1 MKLVLIVILAGLMHA
16 VRSFTPPSGVGSEAA
31 ATALA
36 CGYLLLTGF
45 LAGAIFK
52 RIGLPKLTG
61 YLATGILAGPHVLGL
76 VTSAQVGNLQIF
88 NGVAIALIALT
99 AGSEMHFKTLRPL
112 FRSIVA
118 VTVIA
123 VIGTTLLLAA
133 AAWFMRDMLP
143 FLGHL
148 DEVQTLA
155 VCAVLGVTMVAQSPA
170 VIVALRDETDAD
182 GPMIRTVLS
191 VVVLADLVVILLF
204 AIASTLARGTFGVS
218 TDALATAGSLAWEIL
233 GSGVVGVIVGALI
246 ALYLR
251 YLKGGALF
259 ILAVAFLVAEV
270 GRRIH
275 FDPLLVALAAGMF
288 IRNATQ
294 AAPRLLEEIESGSFP
309 VYVAFFAVTGA
320 GIHLDAL
327 LLVGL
332 PAGIFV
338 SVRAFGFFV
347 GNHIAAKVARAPEAV
362 RRYGGIGLMPQAG
375 LALALAILFQ
385 RNFPDLGDEASALVF
400 GIVALNEMLAP
411 IAFRWALVRSGEA
424 GKLVRGDAADL
435 DGSQIPDPIPDPP
448 PEPGPPELPHAPG
461 DQAGWR

>member
-1 MKLVLIVILAGLMHA
+1 MKLVLIVILAALMHA
-16 VRSFTPPSGVGSEAA
+16 VRAFSPPAGVGSEAA

-61 YLATGILAGPHVLGL
+61 YLATGILAGPQVLGL
-76 VTSAQVGNLQIF
+76 VSYAQVGNLQIF

-112 FRSIVA
+112 FRSIIWI
-118 VTVIA
+118 TLIA
-123 VIGTTLLLAA
+123 VIGTTILLAA
-133 AAWFMRDMLP
+133 AVWLMRDWLP
-143 FLGHL
+143 FLGSL
-148 DEVQTLA
+148 DEIQTIA
-155 VCAVLGVTMVAQSPA
+155 ISCVLGVTMVAQSPA
-170 VIVALRDETDAD
+170 VVVALRDETDAD

-204 AIASTLARGTFGVS
+204 AIASTLARGAFGQT
-218 TDALATAGSLAWEIL
+218 TDALETAGQLAWEIL
-233 GSGVVGVIVGALI
+233 GSGVVGVIVGALM

-259 ILAVAFLVAEV
+259 ILAVAFLVAEI

-288 IRNATQ
+288 IRNATN
-294 AAPRLLEEIESGSFP
+294 AAPRLLEEIESASFP

-320 GIHLDAL
+320 GVHLDAL

-332 PAGIFV
+332 PAAIFV
-338 SVRAFGFFV
+338 SVRATGFFI
-347 GNHIAAKVARAPEAV
+347 GNHIAARVARAPDAV
-362 RRYGGIGLMPQAG
+362 RRFGGIGLMPQAG

-385 RNFPDLGDEASALVF
+385 RNFPDLGAESSALVF
-400 GIVALNEMLAP
+400 GIVALNEMIAP
-411 IAFRWALVRSGEA
+411 IGFRWAIVRSGEA
-424 GKLVRGDAADL
+424 GKLVRGDAPDL
-435 DGSQIPDPIPDPP
+435 DGSQRSEPDLSPLAAAAEPQLPTSTPP
-448 PEPGPPELPHAPG
+448 NAPSI
-461 DQAGWR
+461 